1 MQSDSPCGG
10 GQSIAGGYSVSPRPV
25 GCGHTEQL
33 SVHSKNLRQ
42 MNFSVCVCV
51 HAYAYACVCVC
62 VCSLLQSKYLARRG
76 VVVLGG
82 WSNGSG

>member
-42 MNFSVCVCV
+42 MNFN
-51 HAYAYACVCVC
+51 VCVC
-62 VCSLLQSKYLARRG
+62 VCAYSKLSEHGKVAFDHASHATFPR
-76 VVVLGG
+76 
-82 WSNGSG
+82 SDN